1 MEKKKKMIDKKPARS
16 RSWWEGMIQHDQAD
30 ISLLRLALKSKIPFQ
45 YSFFFGFWL
54 LALAFPL
61 ELFHKFIAID
71 KLMLKEIN

>member
-45 YSFFFGFWL
+45 YSFFWL
-54 LALAFPL
+54 LAFGFSFPAV
-61 ELFHKFIAID
+61 IIS
-71 KLMLKEIN
+71 